1 MVNAFYEYGYEV
13 HILSIYKENK
23 NKSCFF
29 IHPDI
34 KVLFYYD
41 FGVSCFDKY
50 KYRNSKNIFK
60 SLYFRSIQKRIRDFK
75 VKK

>member
-1 MVNAFYEYGYEV
+1 M
-13 HILSIYKENK
+13 
-23 NKSCFF
+23 FF

-41 FGVSCFDKY
+41 FGVSYFDKY